1 MRLYHGFHLQVSS
14 GHQSSTD
21 LTPLMPFP
29 SFYAV
34 ATLSRVKG
42 EVFSLFAFVKKN
54 YFFLFLNYFYVLMLK
69 IIFLK

>member
-1 MRLYHGFHLQVSS
+1 MRLYHGFHLQVS
-14 GHQSSTD
+14 GAHQSSTD

-42 EVFSLFAFVKKN
+42 EVFSLFVFVKKI
-54 YFFLFLNYFYVLMLK
+54 
-69 IIFLK
+69 IIFYF

>member
-1 MRLYHGFHLQVSS
+1 
-14 GHQSSTD
+14 
-21 LTPLMPFP
+21 MPFP

-54 YFFLFLNYFYVLMLK
+54 YFFLFLNYFDVLMLK
-69 IIFLK
+69 IIFFK

>member
-54 YFFLFLNYFYVLMLK
+54 YYFFIFKLF
-69 IIFLK
+69 

>member
-1 MRLYHGFHLQVSS
+1 VS
-14 GHQSSTD
+14 GAHQSSTD

-42 EVFSLFAFVKKN
+42 EVFSLFAFVKKIY
-54 YFFLFLNYFYVLMLK
+54 YFFIFKLF
-69 IIFLK
+69 